1 LENFTEVLRLSQR
14 VTHRY
19 DTKEEEEEE
28 EDRQQLIKIT
38 VYS

>member
-1 LENFTEVLRLSQR
+1 VLRLSQR

-28 EDRQQLIKIT
+28 EEEEDREQFFKVT
-38 VYS
+38 VYNQRI